1 MTGAGLRARLLSREL
16 RQQGQRRLRNLHL
29 KSEFAQPQTVSHLF
43 PSRLIR
49 QMLENCFGRLCSKG
63 LYQSSGKGKES
74 RCLVF
79 PSSTKCEFF
88 FFHVVVMQRR
98 QRNVQ

>member
-1 MTGAGLRARLLSREL
+1 
-16 RQQGQRRLRNLHL
+16 
-29 KSEFAQPQTVSHLF
+29 
-43 PSRLIR
+43 
-49 QMLENCFGRLCSKG
+49 MLANCFGRLCSKG

-88 FFHVVVMQRR
+88 FSRCGRATTTKKCTIKRDALAKLLFCFFGLLVAVAVAVAVVVA
-98 QRNVQ
+98 